1 MDLIIVTNIRNSFW
15 ERLTAHMPGTFI
27 YMIAFYWCQSLNDAL
42 LWAGR
47 EEVSCHLLI
56 PV

>member
-1 MDLIIVTNIRNSFW
+1 MDLIIVTNSRNSFW